1 MRVLIDEA
9 IDEEELAD
17 TGVIDE
23 GTTTVPLCGFR
34 GNGISV
40 KDKNILGIKKS
51 TVVLYQGNV
60 KKH

>member
-1 MRVLIDEA
+1 MRVLIDIA

-23 GTTTVPLCGFR
+23 GTTTVLLGGFR

-40 KDKNILGIKKS
+40 KDKNILGI
-51 TVVLYQGNV
+51 TVGLFQGNV
-60 KKH
+60 EKH